1 MLESIPFF
9 HRQKWGWMGHCHQG
23 GSNWNPR
30 PKKMV
35 ISRIN
40 RTYHQTMCVNLAD
53 LAIIWGHHCSNWQ
66 YWYQSFV
73 TLSESPK
80 RTHWCIMDLSLKP
93 TASLGDRLFDTARLW
108 ILLHAALVAPAPEML
123 VEKSNMSRTC
133 ISHEVPQNS
142 MVCNIPHCINKLKT
156 CNRIVS
162 PPKSNSYI
170 YIHILL
176 SSSPHGLY
184 HVPLK
189 RPRLGGNSRNLGISV
204 VHSMFHGSHLSHGQS
219 WRQCNQKEQ
228 FRIV

>member
-66 YWYQSFV
+66 HWYQSFV

-170 YIHILL
+170 YIYIYFYHHRHMGCIMFL
-176 SSSPHGLY
+176 SNGHDL
-184 HVPLK
+184 VEI
-189 RPRLGGNSRNLGISV
+189 LGISESPLFTACFMAHICHMANLGDSV
-204 VHSMFHGSHLSHGQS
+204 IKKNSLG
-219 WRQCNQKEQ
+219 
-228 FRIV
+228 